1 MCLDILVG
9 TLFLCLFFLFICIQC
24 RTHDNSFVLVFYLMD
39 SLSLYLPSFCE
50 KLLFLQCVGVNKIMQ
65 NIHVTSYKD

>member
-24 RTHDNSFVLVFYLMD
+24 CTHDNSFVLVFYLMD